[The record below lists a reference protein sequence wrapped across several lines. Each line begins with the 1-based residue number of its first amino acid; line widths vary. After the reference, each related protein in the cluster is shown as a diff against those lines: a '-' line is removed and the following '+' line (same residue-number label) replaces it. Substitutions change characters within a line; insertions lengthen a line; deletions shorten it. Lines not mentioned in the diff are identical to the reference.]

1 MSGIY
6 FYKEIVVE
14 KMDKVAIIGATNAI
28 GRQAVEQFSTA
39 GYEVL
44 AAHYEDVEVP
54 NLPGVEYIFIQPGDT
69 AIVEDILEQSRIV
82 ILPVITEICD
92 IPKLINYEERLCN
105 IIDICEDLPID
116 EFCYTVAS
124 AEHPDEIDFE
134 MKQVQ
139 KRLKAYIESADL
151 NQQPVDTFKF
161 EDQFTEIIQR
171 DIVSL
176 ARKHNNKVIFD
187 FGK

>member
-1 MSGIY
+1 MSDIY
-6 FYKEIVVE
+6 FYKEILVE
-14 KMDKVAIIGATNAI
+14 KMYKVAIIGATNAI
-28 GRQAVEQFSTA
+28 GRQAAEQFSAA

-69 AIVEDILEQSRIV
+69 AIVEDILEQARIV

-92 IPKLINYEERLCN
+92 IPKLVNYQERLLN

-139 KRLKAYIESADL
+139 KRLKEYIEKADL
-151 NQQPVDTFKF
+151 NQQPVDMSKF

-171 DIVSL
+171 DVASL
-176 ARKHNNKVIFD
+176 ARKHNNTIIFD
-187 FGK
+187 F

>member
-1 MSGIY
+1 MN
-6 FYKEIVVE
+6 
-14 KMDKVAIIGATNAI
+14 KVAIIGATNVI
-28 GRQAVEQFSTA
+28 GRQAAEQFSMA
-39 GYEVL
+39 GYEVI
-44 AAHYEDVEVP
+44 AALYEDVEVP

-92 IPKLINYEERLCN
+92 IPKLVNYEERLFN

-139 KRLKAYIESADL
+139 KRLKEYIEDADL
-151 NQQPVDTFKF
+151 NQQPIDMFKF
-161 EDQFTEIIQR
+161 EDQFAEMIQR
-171 DIVSL
+171 DFASL
-176 ARKHNNKVIFD
+176 AAKHNNTIIFD

>member
-1 MSGIY
+1 
-6 FYKEIVVE
+6 
-14 KMDKVAIIGATNAI
+14 MDKVAIIGATNAI

-69 AIVEDILEQSRIV
+69 AIVEDILGRSRIV

-92 IPKLINYEERLCN
+92 IPKLVNYEERLLN

-116 EFCYTVAS
+116 GFCYIIAS
-124 AEHPDEIDFE
+124 AEHPDEIDLE

-139 KRLKAYIESADL
+139 KRLKEYIEDADL
-151 NQQPVDTFKF
+151 NHQPVDMFKF
-161 EDQFTEIIQR
+161 EDQFIEIIQR
-171 DIVSL
+171 DVASL
-176 ARKHNNKVIFD
+176 GRKHNNMIIFD

>member
-1 MSGIY
+1 MSDIY
-6 FYKEIVVE
+6 FYKEIVVD

-28 GRQAVEQFSTA
+28 GRQAVEQFSMA

-44 AAHYEDVEVP
+44 AAHYEDVGVP
-54 NLPGVEYIFIQPGDT
+54 NFPGVEYIFIQPGDT
-69 AIVEDILEQSRIV
+69 PIVEDILEQSRIV

-92 IPKLINYEERLCN
+92 IPKLIYYEERLFN

-116 EFCYTVAS
+116 KFCYTIAS

-139 KRLKAYIESADL
+139 KRLKAYIEDADL
-151 NQQPVDTFKF
+151 NQQPIDMLKF
-161 EDQFTEIIQR
+161 ADQFTEIIQR
-171 DIVSL
+171 DVASL

>member
-1 MSGIY
+1 
-6 FYKEIVVE
+6 
-14 KMDKVAIIGATNAI
+14 MDKVAIIGATNAI
-28 GRQAVEQFSTA
+28 GRQAVEQFSMG
-39 GYEVL
+39 GYKVL

-92 IPKLINYEERLCN
+92 IPKLIYYEERLFN

-139 KRLKAYIESADL
+139 KRLKEYIEDADL
-151 NQQPVDTFKF
+151 NQQPIDMFKF
-161 EDQFTEIIQR
+161 EYRFAEMIQR
-171 DIVSL
+171 DFASL
-176 ARKHNNKVIFD
+176 ARKHNNTIIFD

>member
-1 MSGIY
+1 
-6 FYKEIVVE
+6 
-14 KMDKVAIIGATNAI
+14 MDKVAIIGATNAI
-28 GRQAVEQFSTA
+28 GRQALEQFSTA

-44 AAHYEDVEVP
+44 AAHYEDVDVP

-69 AIVEDILEQSRIV
+69 AIVEDVLEQSRIV

-92 IPKLINYEERLCN
+92 IPKLIYYGERLFN

-139 KRLKAYIESADL
+139 KRLKAYIVNADL
-151 NQQPVDTFKF
+151 NQQPIDMLKF
-161 EDQFTEIIQR
+161 EDQFTEMIQR
-171 DIVSL
+171 GVACL
-176 ARKHNNKVIFD
+176 ARKHNNTIIFD
-187 FGK
+187 FA

>member
-1 MSGIY
+1 
-6 FYKEIVVE
+6 
-14 KMDKVAIIGATNAI
+14 MDKVAIIGATNAI

-44 AAHYEDVEVP
+44 AAHYEDVDVP

-69 AIVEDILEQSRIV
+69 PIVEDILEQSRIV

-92 IPKLINYEERLCN
+92 IPKLVNYEERLFN
-105 IIDICEDLPID
+105 VIDICEDLPID

-139 KRLKAYIESADL
+139 KRLKEYIENADL
-151 NQQPVDTFKF
+151 NQQPVDMSKF

-171 DIVSL
+171 DIASL
-176 ARKHNNKVIFD
+176 ASKHNKQLYLILENDTLLFIR
-187 FGK
+187 

>member
-1 MSGIY
+1 MSDIY

-69 AIVEDILEQSRIV
+69 AIVEEILEQARIV

-92 IPKLINYEERLCN
+92 IPKLINYEERLFN

-116 EFCYTVAS
+116 EFCYAVAS

-139 KRLKAYIESADL
+139 KRLKAYIENADL
-151 NQQPVDTFKF
+151 NQQPIDMLKF
-161 EDQFTEIIQR
+161 ADQFTEMIQR
-171 DIVSL
+171 DVASL
-176 ARKHNNKVIFD
+176 ARKHNNTIIFD
-187 FGK
+187 F

>member
-6 FYKEIVVE
+6 FYKEILVE

-69 AIVEDILEQSRIV
+69 AIVEDILEQSQIV
-82 ILPVITEICD
+82 ILPVVTEICD
-92 IPKLINYEERLCN
+92 IPKLIHYEEWLCN

-124 AEHPDEIDFE
+124 VEHLDEIDFE

-139 KRLKAYIESADL
+139 KRLKAYIENADL
-151 NQQPVDTFKF
+151 NQKLVDMFKF

-171 DIVSL
+171 DITSL
-176 ARKHNNKVIFD
+176 ARKHKNTIIFD
-187 FGK
+187 F

>member
-6 FYKEIVVE
+6 FYKEILVK
-14 KMDKVAIIGATNAI
+14 KMNKVAIIGATNVI
-28 GRQAVEQFSTA
+28 GRQAAEQFSMA
-39 GYEVL
+39 GYEVI
-44 AAHYEDVEVP
+44 AALYEDVEVP

-92 IPKLINYEERLCN
+92 IPKLVNYEERLFN

-139 KRLKAYIESADL
+139 KRLKEYIEDADL
-151 NQQPVDTFKF
+151 NQQPIDMFKF
-161 EDQFTEIIQR
+161 EDQFAEMIQR
-171 DIVSL
+171 DFASL
-176 ARKHNNKVIFD
+176 ASKHNNTIIFD
-187 FGK
+187 F

>member
-1 MSGIY
+1 MSDIY
-6 FYKEIVVE
+6 FYKEILVD
-14 KMDKVAIIGATNAI
+14 KMDKVAIIGATNEI

-54 NLPGVEYIFIQPGDT
+54 NLPGVEYIFIQPGHT
-69 AIVEDILEQSRIV
+69 AIVENILEQSRIV
-82 ILPVITEICD
+82 ILPVIPEICD
-92 IPKLINYEERLCN
+92 IPKLINYEERLFN

-116 EFCYTVAS
+116 EFCCTVAS

-139 KRLKAYIESADL
+139 KRLKAYIENADL
-151 NQQPVDTFKF
+151 NQQQLDKFKF
-161 EDQFTEIIQR
+161 EDQFTEMIQR
-171 DIVSL
+171 DVASL
-176 ARKHNNKVIFD
+176 ARKHNNTIIFD
-187 FGK
+187 F

>member
-1 MSGIY
+1 MN
-6 FYKEIVVE
+6 
-14 KMDKVAIIGATNAI
+14 KVAIIGATNLV
-28 GRQAVEQFSTA
+28 GRLAVEQFSKA
-39 GYEVL
+39 GYEVI
-44 AAHYEDVEVP
+44 AAYYEDVEVP

-82 ILPVITEICD
+82 ILPVITKICD
-92 IPKLINYEERLCN
+92 IPKLINYEERLFN

-116 EFCYTVAS
+116 EFCYTIAS

-139 KRLKAYIESADL
+139 KRLKAYIEDADL
-151 NQQPVDTFKF
+151 NQQPVDMSKV
-161 EDQFTEIIQR
+161 EDQFTEIIQK
-171 DIVSL
+171 DVASL
-176 ARKHNNKVIFD
+176 ARKHSNTIIID

>member
-1 MSGIY
+1 
-6 FYKEIVVE
+6 
-14 KMDKVAIIGATNAI
+14 MDKVAIIGATNEI
-28 GRQAVEQFSTA
+28 GRQAVEQFSMA

-54 NLPGVEYIFIQPGDT
+54 NLPRVEYIFIQPGDT

-92 IPKLINYEERLCN
+92 IPKLVNYEERLLN

-116 EFCYTVAS
+116 EFCYAVAS

-139 KRLKAYIESADL
+139 KRLKAYIESTDL
-151 NQQPVDTFKF
+151 NQQPVDMFRF

-171 DIVSL
+171 DVASP
-176 ARKHNNKVIFD
+176 ASK
-187 FGK
+187 

>member
-1 MSGIY
+1 MSDIY
-6 FYKEIVVE
+6 FYKEIVVD

-69 AIVEDILEQSRIV
+69 AIVEDILEQARIV
-82 ILPVITEICD
+82 ILTVITEICD
-92 IPKLINYEERLCN
+92 IPKLVNYEERLFN
-105 IIDICEDLPID
+105 IIDISEDLPID
-116 EFCYTVAS
+116 EFCYAVAS

-139 KRLKAYIESADL
+139 KRLKVYIENADL
-151 NQQPVDTFKF
+151 NQKPVDMSKF
-161 EDQFTEIIQR
+161 EDQFTGMIQR
-171 DIVSL
+171 DVASF
-176 ARKHNNKVIFD
+176 ARKHNNTIIFD
-187 FGK
+187 F